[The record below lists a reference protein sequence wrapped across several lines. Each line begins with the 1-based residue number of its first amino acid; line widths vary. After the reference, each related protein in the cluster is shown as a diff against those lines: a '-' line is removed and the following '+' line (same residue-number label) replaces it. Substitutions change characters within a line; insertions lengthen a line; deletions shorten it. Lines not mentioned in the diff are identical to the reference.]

1 MQLNQIFK
9 IEQYSEAFEYISQNG
24 YTIKEIEKDINGN
37 RQFQIVEIPKPSQKQ
52 LAEQE
57 IQRLKDLLS
66 STDYKAIKYAEG
78 LFTEEEYA
86 ETKALRQSWRDKIN
100 ELEKIL

>member
-57 IQRLKDLLS
+57 IQELKDLLA

-86 ETKALRQSWRDKIN
+86 ETKALRQTWRDKIN
-100 ELEKIL
+100 ELEKML

>member
-78 LFTEEEYA
+78 LFTEEEYSQI
-86 ETKALRQSWRDKIN
+86 KAQRQNWRDKIN
-100 ELEKIL
+100 ELEKIV

>member
-1 MQLNQIFK
+1 MQLNSIFNL
-9 IEQYSEAFEYISQNG
+9 QDYSEGYKYATTNG
-24 YTIKEIEKDINGN
+24 YTISEIEKDINGN

-57 IQRLKDLLS
+57 IQGLKDLLA

-78 LFTEEEYA
+78 LLTEEEYA
-86 ETKALRQSWRDKIN
+86 ETKALRQNWRDKIN